1 MVPCATIT
9 AEGREA
15 RLRGVAA
22 SPEARAGRGL
32 AGLAGRALDGLARAG
47 LARGALEPAPVGLP
61 PRLVACRHVVVALT
75 QAGRAVDELADDIGL
90 PGVPV
95 GLGDHVDQDLVQ
107 GHLAAALR
115 PPGDM
120 ADVVQRERADGGV
133 GMRPGPPVQAGD
145 LLTGLLG

>member
-15 RLRGVAA
+15 RLQM
-22 SPEARAGRGL
+22 ARVQRSAGL
-32 AGLAGRALDGLARAG
+32 AGLARRALDGLARAC
-47 LARGALEPAPVGLP
+47 LARGALEPAPVALP
-61 PRLVACRHVVVALT
+61 PRLVAGRHVVVALT

-107 GHLAAALR
+107 RHLAAALR
-115 PPGDM
+115 PPRDM
-120 ADVVQRERADGGV
+120 TDVVQ
-133 GMRPGPPVQAGD
+133 
-145 LLTGLLG
+145 